1 MIYPKVI
8 PAYFALKKHWQKI
21 AFLFHL
27 FYKFHIN
34 RYLFLSE
41 KSPLSENEF
50 FNRHV
55 KGFKQ
60 FIQCVNS
67 YLYNYCFIYF
77 LCWKLQVKCIKEC
90 ILILV
95 KSTDFSNL
103 IHLFFRS
110 ILTCHRVFINSCV
123 LSLAKLFKYSSLFFL
138 KIVCRHMYLFQ
149 F

>member
-1 MIYPKVI
+1 M
-8 PAYFALKKHWQKI
+8 
-21 AFLFHL
+21 
-27 FYKFHIN
+27 
-34 RYLFLSE
+34 
-41 KSPLSENEF
+41 
-50 FNRHV
+50 

-103 IHLFFRS
+103 IQLFFFVVFLPATECL
-110 ILTCHRVFINSCV
+110 LTAVCC
-123 LSLAKLFKYSSLFFL
+123 LWPSSLYTPLCSFWKQCVDTCIYFNSNFSIWICIHFSWTSL
-138 KIVCRHMYLFQ
+138 KGMCILVNICQKLTETVTWKRP
-149 F
+149 